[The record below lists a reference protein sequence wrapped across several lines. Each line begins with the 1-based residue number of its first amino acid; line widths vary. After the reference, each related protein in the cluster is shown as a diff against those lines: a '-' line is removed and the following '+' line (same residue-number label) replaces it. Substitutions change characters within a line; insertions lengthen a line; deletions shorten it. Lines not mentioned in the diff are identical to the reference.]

1 MIEPTSSSKSFR
13 QEAAAWRWFAIGF
26 VTALLAALG
35 AWPTP
40 GLLRDSETKRQDQK
54 RRSAITCKAPRHE

>member
-1 MIEPTSSSKSFR
+1 VAGLPNIFHRLTR
-13 QEAAAWRWFAIGF
+13 ARGWRWFAIGL

-40 GLLRDSETKRQDQK
+40 GLLRDSKAKRKDQ
-54 RRSAITCKAPRHE
+54 